1 MLNNNGN
8 KIKALAIFFAI
19 IGLIGSVVGAIVLF
33 CGKLILNGVLALV
46 GGIVI
51 SLAESFI
58 LYEFGEL
65 LIKVTNIE
73 ESVKSIRNSG
83 IVNEN
88 NDNGRKVSDPENKN
102 QKSVAPEIHSKNN
115 FSAAK
120 GNECPFCYG
129 KISNQDTICPNCGN
143 KLK

>member
-1 MLNNNGN
+1 MGNNNGN

-19 IGLIGSVVGAIVLF
+19 IGIIGSVVGAIVLF
-33 CGKLILNGVLALV
+33 CSKLILNGVLALV

-51 SLAESFI
+51 SLAAAFI

-88 NDNGRKVSDPENKN
+88 NDNGRKVSDSENKN
-102 QKSVAPEIHSKNN
+102 QKSVAPEIQSKNN
-115 FSAAK
+115 FSVTK
-120 GNECPFCYG
+120 GNECPFCFG